1 VRPSPTTT
9 EQNAAASAG
18 AERAPGGH
26 NLASRE
32 AEMEI
37 LIRACGG
44 PGPGQERYPHPVHRG
59 VFGRLRSLSHGL
71 PNQREKSTA
80 TLTQISACGIR
91 ALSTPQ
97 S

>member
-18 AERAPGGH
+18 AERAPGH
-26 NLASRE
+26 NPCFATE

-44 PGPGQERYPHPVHRG
+44 TGPDRKGTRTRAPGCDGRDARGSYRQLGVWAQLNEVHESSVAGASSSWRG
-59 VFGRLRSLSHGL
+59 V
-71 PNQREKSTA
+71 QD
-80 TLTQISACGIR
+80 Q
-91 ALSTPQ
+91 
-97 S
+97 